1 MKGTKN
7 IYANYINKQDVSS
20 HAYVDSKRDNNSKDT
35 PVLAVFERLEGE
47 EQIKKE
53 RKKREKKKKRGA
65 GLFYIFVIL
74 FIAIFGAVQAP
85 SLLYSFAEQ
94 LYSQGRYDEA
104 MSLYDKAAIV
114 GSKIGQ
120 EEYSTMSNLVI
131 ADYYY
136 DCGEYKEAA
145 KRYEMMIDQVDV
157 ERINEIASQYYNSED
172 YENAIKWYEF
182 SGNSEGILNTKKKI
196 ASQYYENKEY
206 EKAARC
212 YEEIGDEDSYKKA
225 AEAMAFSC
233 YNDGKYEEA
242 IEWYEKIE
250 NTSGVHMA
258 QIKLAKQCL
267 EVGDYESAIEYY
279 ESAGEVEKV
288 LEVKKLMAD
297 QYYENGEYKEA
308 EALYEELLQNELPF
322 TTRLEIMVKK
332 GRCKIEQ

>member
-1 MKGTKN
+1 MKDTKN
-7 IYANYINKQDVSS
+7 IYANYINKQDISS
-20 HAYVDSKRDNNSKDT
+20 RSHVDSQIENNSKDT
-35 PVLAVFERLEGE
+35 PVLAVFERLEE
-47 EQIKKE
+47 EGKIKKE
-53 RKKREKKKKRGA
+53 RKKRDKKRGLS
-65 GLFYIFVIL
+65 LFHVFIIL
-74 FIAIFGAVQAP
+74 FIVIFGIMQAP
-85 SLLYSFAEQ
+85 SLLYSFAER

-120 EEYSTMSNLVI
+120 EEYSTMSNRVI

-136 DCGEYKEAA
+136 DCGEYEEAA

-206 EKAARC
+206 EEAARC

-233 YNDGKYEEA
+233 YSDGKYEEA

-267 EVGDYESAIEYY
+267 EVGDYEGAIEYY
-279 ESAGEVEKV
+279 ESAGEEERV

-297 QYYENGEYKEA
+297 QYYENGEYKQA
-308 EALYEELLQNELPF
+308 EALYEGLLQNELPF

-332 GRCKIEQ
+332 GRCKMEQ